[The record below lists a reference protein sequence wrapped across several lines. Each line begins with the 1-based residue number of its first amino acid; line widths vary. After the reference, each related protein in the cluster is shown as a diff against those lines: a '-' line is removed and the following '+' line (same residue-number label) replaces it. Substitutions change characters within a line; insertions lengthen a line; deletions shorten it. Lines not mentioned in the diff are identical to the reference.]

1 MRFSF
6 IAAEKAKD
14 DNTCIAHLCNALG
27 VSRQGFYAWQA
38 RRDTP
43 PTKRARET
51 AELRTIVRDL
61 HRKSRGTYGR
71 PRIQLALRA
80 SGRHVG
86 ANRIRRIM
94 CQEGL
99 CGRPRR
105 RWRGS
110 AEKEELPALDN
121 LLERN
126 FTASAPNR
134 VWCGDVTE
142 FRVGRHRLF
151 VATVI
156 DIFSRRVVGLS
167 FGPNANTPLV
177 VRALVDALR
186 HRNPTTNV
194 VFHTDRATI
203 YRSLLFRAVTRAN
216 GVVQSM
222 SRAYNCL
229 DNAVA
234 ESFFATLEHEL
245 VSRRDWASLA
255 EAERDIRDF
264 VLNFY
269 NPIRIHSTNNN
280 LSPAAFEA
288 LAA

>member
-1 MRFSF
+1 VRFSF

-14 DNTCIAHLCNALG
+14 KATCIAHLCSALG

-38 RRDTP
+38 RKDAP

-51 AELRTIVRDL
+51 AELRSLVRDI
-61 HRKSRGTYGR
+61 HKQSWGTYGR

-80 SGRHVG
+80 IGRPVG

-110 AEKEELPALDN
+110 GEREKLPALDN
-121 LLERN
+121 LLARN
-126 FTASAPNR
+126 FTASGPNR

-142 FRVGRHRLF
+142 FRIGRRRLF
-151 VATVI
+151 LATVI
-156 DIFSRRVVGLS
+156 DIFSRRVIGIS

-177 VRALVDALR
+177 VRALVDAVCR
-186 HRNPTTNV
+186 RKPERDV
-194 VFHTDRATI
+194 VFHTDRASI
-203 YRSLLFRAVTRAN
+203 YRSLLFRAVAQAN
-216 GVVQSM
+216 GVIQSM

-245 VSRRDWASLA
+245 ASRRDWASVA
-255 EAERDIRDF
+255 QAERDIRDF

-280 LSPAAFEA
+280 LSPADFEA